1 MAPPPR
7 VPVRGER
14 PLRSSLLTNT
24 QRAAPGPGR
33 GRVWRRHGRQEEPD
47 QVGQRRRLPGARS
60 GARGRRR
67 WRPGGPVSGGA
78 PRAAPRAVSLQAE
91 AAAETLLGRGLLGL
105 QRLHLPQ
112 QRRGLQVHDVRREE
126 GHLHTV
132 SPRRRPP
139 VREAAAALT
148 AAVPRSAGEAGPGG
162 SPLPTAS

>member
-14 PLRSSLLTNT
+14 PPRSSLLTNT

-47 QVGQRRRLPGARS
+47 
-60 GARGRRR
+60 
-67 WRPGGPVSGGA
+67 
-78 PRAAPRAVSLQAE
+78 QAE

-126 GHLHTV
+126 GHLHTET
-132 SPRRRPP
+132 STR
-139 VREAAAALT
+139 L
-148 AAVPRSAGEAGPGG
+148 SAGCTAGSSAIRAPYTVKEREKRQSRKGKK
-162 SPLPTAS
+162 